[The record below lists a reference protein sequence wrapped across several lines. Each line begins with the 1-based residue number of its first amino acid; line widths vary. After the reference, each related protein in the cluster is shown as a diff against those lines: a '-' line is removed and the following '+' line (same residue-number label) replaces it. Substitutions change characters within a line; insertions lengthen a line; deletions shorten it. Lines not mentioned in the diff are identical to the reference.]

1 MRADFIRIH
10 SGFANIP
17 DSVVI
22 IPPDQDSF
30 QTDSPT
36 DWYSC
41 DLPCG
46 FEFSD
51 GAFGDTTLRYNGREV
66 FADVIDK
73 GTVSYIYLYDG
84 TSQFAVYKAKV

>member
-1 MRADFIRIH
+1 MKVDFIRIH

-36 DWYSC
+36 DCYSC
-41 DLPCG
+41 DLPAG
-46 FEFSD
+46 FEFSE
-51 GAFGDTTLRYNGREV
+51 GAFGETTLCYNGREV
-66 FADVIDK
+66 SADVIDK
-73 GTVSYIYLYDG
+73 GGASYIYLYDG
-84 TSQFAVYKAKV
+84 TSPFAIYKAKV

>member
-30 QTDSPT
+30 QADSPT

-41 DLPCG
+41 DLPAG
-46 FEFSD
+46 FEFGE
-51 GAFGDTTLRYNGREV
+51 GAYGETTLYHNGNEV
-66 FADVIDK
+66 TAYVQDCR
-73 GTVSYIYLYDG
+73 DG
-84 TSQFAVYKAKV
+84 THLQLCDGSTPYAIFETIV

>member
-10 SGFANIP
+10 SGFANIS

-22 IPPDQDSF
+22 IPPDQDGF

-41 DLPCG
+41 DLPDG
-46 FEFSD
+46 FEFGEGD
-51 GAFGDTTLRYNGREV
+51 FGETTLHYNGREV
-66 FADVIDK
+66 SADVIDK
-73 GTVSYIYLYDG
+73 GGASYIYLYDG
-84 TSQFAVYKAKV
+84 TSPFAIYKAKV

>member
-10 SGFANIP
+10 SGFANIS

-30 QTDSPT
+30 QSDSST

-41 DLPCG
+41 DLPAG
-46 FEFSD
+46 FAFGE
-51 GAFGDTTLRYNGREV
+51 GAFGETTLYYNGREV
-66 FADVIDK
+66 SADVIDK
-73 GTVSYIYLYDG
+73 GGASYIYLYDG
-84 TSQFAVYKAKV
+84 TSPFAIYKAKV